1 MQELSEKA
9 SLELSQQI
17 DADLT
22 AGGVVDGDDTFYIVD
37 GQTVR
42 GYFDNGEFYIE
53 LINDRKLPPFTHF
66 EG

>member
-37 GQTVR
+37 G
-42 GYFDNGEFYIE
+42 
-53 LINDRKLPPFTHF
+53 
-66 EG
+66 